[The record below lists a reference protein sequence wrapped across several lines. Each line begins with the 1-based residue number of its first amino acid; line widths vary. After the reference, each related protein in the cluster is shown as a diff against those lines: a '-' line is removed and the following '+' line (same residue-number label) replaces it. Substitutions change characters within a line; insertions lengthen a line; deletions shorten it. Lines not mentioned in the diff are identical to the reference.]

1 MASKAQERIYD
12 QLIVIIDAAEDKI
25 ETACNLYNNFFDSRI
40 TFRGTVDS
48 TEKQWRPVADSMN
61 STINY
66 FTAAITSPDFETRL
80 KSYNGCKAMKV
91 EFDCYDGLL
100 TDAFNKASDARG
112 TCAKVNKDY
121 QQSEAHRMAMIEAL
135 TTLPLTEQQHQAS
148 HTILV
153 HDKALEKR
161 LQDLTQGIHQAHTTV
176 FDILHSS
183 ATSPE
188 PASPKARIIAF
199 GRKKLALATAA
210 HTAHHGT
217 QSPTRLM
224 HKIKLK
230 R

>member
-1 MASKAQERIYD
+1 MANKAQERIYD
-12 QLIVIIDAAEDKI
+12 QLIVILDAAEDKI
-25 ETACNLYNNFFDSRI
+25 ETALTLYNNFFDSRI
-40 TFRGTVDS
+40 SFRGTVDT
-48 TEKQWRPVADSMN
+48 TEKQWRTVADGMN
-61 STINY
+61 TTIKT
-66 FTAAITSPDFETRL
+66 FTAAITSPDFDTRL

-100 TDAFNKASDARG
+100 TDTFNKASDARNA
-112 TCAKVNKDY
+112 CAKINKDY

-153 HDKALEKR
+153 HDKTLEKR
-161 LQDLTQGIHQAHTTV
+161 LQDLTQGITNAHTNV
-176 FDILHSS
+176 FDILHTST
-183 ATSPE
+183 TSPE
-188 PASPKARIIAF
+188 PAAPAARIIAY
-199 GRKKLALATAA
+199 GRKKLSLATAA

>member
-1 MASKAQERIYD
+1 MGNKAQERIYD
-12 QLIVIIDAAEDKI
+12 QLIVILDAAEDKI
-25 ETACNLYNNFFDSRI
+25 ETALELYNSFFDNRI
-40 TFRGTVDS
+40 AFRTAVDGA
-48 TEKQWRPVADSMN
+48 EKQWRTVTDGMN
-61 STINY
+61 TTINT

-80 KSYNGCKAMKV
+80 KSYNGCKAVRV

-100 TDAFNKASDARG
+100 TDTFNKASDARSN
-112 TCAKVNKDY
+112 CAKINKEY
-121 QQSEAHRMAMIEAL
+121 QQSEAHRMAIIEAL

-161 LQDLTQGIHQAHTTV
+161 LQDLTQGITQAHTNV
-176 FDILHSS
+176 FDMLRTTTTAAEH
-183 ATSPE
+183 TSLN
-188 PASPKARIIAF
+188 ARIIAF
-199 GRKKLALATAA
+199 GRKKLSLATAA